1 MKSNKLVRDPLL
13 GGLFENMVVMDAVKT
28 RYNAGK
34 DANLYF
40 FRDNHK
46 NEVDLLF
53 KSGQKRAPIEIK
65 ASRTYNTDFH
75 KGISHIFKIKGANIN
90 GHIIYA
96 GEKTMNINNT
106 QIHHF
111 KDSRKIFSETE

>member
-1 MKSNKLVRDPLL
+1 V
-13 GGLFENMVVMDAVKT
+13 
-28 RYNAGK
+28 
-34 DANLYF
+34 
-40 FRDNHK
+40 
-46 NEVDLLF
+46 
-53 KSGQKRAPIEIK
+53 PIDIK

-75 KGISHIFKIKGANIN
+75 KGIARFSEIKGAGSK

-111 KDSRKIFSETE
+111 KNSREIFSETK